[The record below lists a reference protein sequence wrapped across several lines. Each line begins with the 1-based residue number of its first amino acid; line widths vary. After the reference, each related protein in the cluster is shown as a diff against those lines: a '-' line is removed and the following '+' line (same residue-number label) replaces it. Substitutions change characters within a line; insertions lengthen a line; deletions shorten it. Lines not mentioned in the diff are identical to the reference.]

1 MSIEKVKKQ
10 LESFGLSDRIREFT
24 VSSATVELA
33 AAALNVPPEVIAK
46 TIAVSDKSGEGCIL
60 IVTAGD
66 NKLCSKK
73 FKQQFGFKPKM
84 LKFDEVEQKT
94 GHPVGG
100 VCPFGVDEGASVYL
114 DASLK
119 RFEKIYPAA
128 GTVNTAVEI
137 TLDELKKVTGRDE
150 FIDVCKEA
158 EEK

>member
-10 LESFGLSDRIREFT
+10 LESFGLSDRIREFS

-33 AAALNVPPEVIAK
+33 AAALDVPPEVIAK

-100 VCPFGVDEGASVYL
+100 VCPFGVNEGASVYL
-114 DASLK
+114 DSSLK

-137 TLDELKKVTGRDE
+137 TLDELKKVTGQDE

-158 EEK
+158 GEK